1 MRDYLLRKIFHHFDA
16 RPAKHME
23 ISNRTAKRLRNV
35 KKSAISDHPLQVNWA
50 RNLNNASSLV
60 TDYSKFKLLLRQSLF
75 IKSYETILNKT
86 IKSFTLRYFA

>member
-1 MRDYLLRKIFHHFDA
+1 MRDYLLRKIFRHFDA

-35 KKSAISDHPLQVNWA
+35 KKSAISDNPLKFNWA
-50 RNLNNASSLV
+50 INLNNVSRLV
-60 TDYSKFKLLLRQSLF
+60 TDYNKFKLLLRESLL